1 MIRKLH
7 MHFFFSHL
15 IYGGQWTLKNVFHF
29 SVQFDYLLFSL
40 LWTKIDKILLKGK
53 NILVIQPEQERL
65 TENVKGFLHP
75 SIQQP

>member
-1 MIRKLH
+1 
-7 MHFFFSHL
+7 MHFFILISFTVDSGRLRMFSTFL
-15 IYGGQWTLKNVFHF
+15 SNSTINF
-29 SVQFDYLLFSL
+29 FSL
-40 LWTKIDKILLKGK
+40 FWTKIDKILLKGK

>member
-1 MIRKLH
+1 
-7 MHFFFSHL
+7 MHFFFSSHL
-15 IYGGQWTLKNVFHF
+15 RWTVDTKNVFDF
-29 SVQFDYLLFSL
+29 SVQFDYQLFSL
-40 LWTKIDKILLKGK
+40 FWTKIDKILLKGK

>member
-1 MIRKLH
+1 
-7 MHFFFSHL
+7 MHFFFSSHL
-15 IYGGQWTLKNVFHF
+15 RWTVDAKNVFHF
-29 SVQFDYLLFSL
+29 SVQFDYQLFSL
-40 LWTKIDKILLKGK
+40 FWTKIDKILLKGK